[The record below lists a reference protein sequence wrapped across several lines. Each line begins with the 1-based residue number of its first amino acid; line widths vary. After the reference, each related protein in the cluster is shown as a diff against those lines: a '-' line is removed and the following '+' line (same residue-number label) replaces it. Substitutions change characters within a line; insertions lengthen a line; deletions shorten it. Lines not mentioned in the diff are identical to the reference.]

1 MPIHGGSSSTFA
13 PWSWRFD
20 DILGAQQLLRR
31 EEEAVVMLEHNFG
44 VADDDYPEMEHQ
56 AVFVR
61 KMCVL
66 HYPNVGYAYARANDL
81 AG

>member
-1 MPIHGGSSSTFA
+1 
-13 PWSWRFD
+13 
-20 DILGAQQLLRR
+20 
-31 EEEAVVMLEHNFG
+31 MLEHNFG

-61 KMCVL
+61 KMGVL